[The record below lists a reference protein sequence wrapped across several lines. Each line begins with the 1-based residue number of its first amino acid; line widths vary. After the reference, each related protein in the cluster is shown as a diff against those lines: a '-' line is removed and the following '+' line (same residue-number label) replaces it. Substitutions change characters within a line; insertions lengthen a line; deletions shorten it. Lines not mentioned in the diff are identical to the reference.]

1 MIYENKSTS
10 PGFGKIEKIGRMV
23 VTGMPDKDMF
33 KVYIQEFDDNE
44 WQDLNSTSSVSNI
57 HYGAS
62 VASGNLYLGID
73 EQKSPNCVVV
83 GAPGVNI
90 SRGVN
95 SYTHRGAVYAVGI
108 TKDNSTD
115 EYKFYS
121 SHGLLQ
127 PIPEPSSEYDINN
140 NTYFGSAVA
149 ISDYGNRLIVGA
161 SAEGVSPAG
170 ESPLGEA
177 RAYHFDSDGE
187 RWVEMGDAFHIPVA
201 RDAYDG
207 TYVKSVDIGIDT
219 AIIGMPNLRQSDNP
233 CSMDGM
239 IAIFEYGGSGWR
251 NTGSYMGKEDS
262 MDRIGVSVSIRDHDE
277 VVGSS
282 NNAQK
287 VIDMHRHSD
296 ALPAIISY
304 LLD

>member
-1 MIYENKSTS
+1 
-10 PGFGKIEKIGRMV
+10 
-23 VTGMPDKDMF
+23 
-33 KVYIQEFDDNE
+33 
-44 WQDLNSTSSVSNI
+44 
-57 HYGAS
+57 
-62 VASGNLYLGID
+62 LGID

-83 GAPGVNI
+83 GAPDVNI

-95 SYTHRGAVYAVGI
+95 IYTHRGAVYAVGI

-115 EYKFYS
+115 EYKISGFQ
-121 SHGLLQ
+121 GLWQ

-149 ISDYGNRLIVGA
+149 ISDYGNKLIVGA

-177 RAYHFDSDGE
+177 HAYRFDSDAE
-187 RWVEMGDAFHIPVA
+187 RWVEMGDAFHLPVA
-201 RDAYDG
+201 RNAYDG
-207 TYVKSVDIGIDT
+207 TYVKSVDMGIDT

-239 IAIFEYGGSGWR
+239 ISIFEYGGSGWR
-251 NTGSYMGKEDS
+251 NTGNYKGKEDS
-262 MDRIGVSVSIRDHDE
+262 ADRIGVSVSIRDHDE

-282 NNAQK
+282 NNARK
-287 VIDMHRHSD
+287 IIDMHRHPD